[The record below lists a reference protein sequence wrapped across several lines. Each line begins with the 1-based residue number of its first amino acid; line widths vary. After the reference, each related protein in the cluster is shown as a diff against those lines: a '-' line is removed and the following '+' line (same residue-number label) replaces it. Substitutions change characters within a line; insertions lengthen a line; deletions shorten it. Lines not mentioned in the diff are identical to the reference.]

1 MDENLKKIQLLEIEK
16 YASISFIVV
25 ILVSIFL
32 TDNEIKK
39 LKKLPY
45 VDDTYYISL
54 YNRILAITILTIFLY
69 LSITNYN
76 IKKETSNDLYFNKLQ
91 IFASS
96 LALLTGLI
104 ALYITYYSNKDDINL
119 ENPEI

>member
-1 MDENLKKIQLLEIEK
+1 MDENSKKIQLLEIEK
-16 YASISFIVV
+16 YSSISFIVV

-39 LKKLPY
+39 LKQLPY